1 MVARTFI
8 IGDVHGCVATLRR
21 LVTELL
27 HPLPGD
33 HIYLLGDLIDRG
45 PDSKGVLDFIFEL
58 TESGIDIR
66 SIRGNHEDML
76 LKSGI
81 DKKNFDTWISN
92 GGQATLDSFGVTRP
106 ADIPQLYRD
115 FLALLPFFFIL
126 DDFIIVHAGF
136 DFDLTYPFDDTDAML
151 WTRSRDVD
159 LRRTVGRRLICGHT
173 PVTRREMEASLT
185 RNKIM
190 LDNGCVFGSLPES
203 GNLAALDLENMK
215 LILQPNID
223 IQPEG

>member
-1 MVARTFI
+1 MISRTFI
-8 IGDVHGCVATLRR
+8 IGDVHGCAATLRR
-21 LVTELL
+21 LVTELIQ
-27 HPLPGD
+27 PLPGD

-81 DKKNFDTWISN
+81 DKNNFDTWISN

-106 ADIPQLYRD
+106 ADIPPRYRD

-151 WTRSRDVD
+151 WTRSSDVD

-173 PVTRREMEASLT
+173 QVTRREMEASLT

-215 LILQPNID
+215 IILQPNID